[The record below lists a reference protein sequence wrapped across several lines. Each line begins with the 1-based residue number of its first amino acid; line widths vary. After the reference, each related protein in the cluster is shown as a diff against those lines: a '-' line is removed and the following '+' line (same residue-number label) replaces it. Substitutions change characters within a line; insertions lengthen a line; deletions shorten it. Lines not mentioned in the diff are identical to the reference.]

1 MILGVGVDILNIS
14 RIGAVVKRGHLY
26 TDRFARRILCA
37 SELEQFKQLANKQTE
52 QTQYLAT
59 RWGVKEALYKAAYPH
74 QHGSLSLLLK
84 RIYQFHTTGD
94 F

>member
-74 QHGSLSLLLK
+74 QVL
-84 RIYQFHTTGD
+84 RWGD
-94 F
+94 ICV